1 MRSGSSF
8 TLVCC
13 LLLLLGASAPEA
25 AHGDS
30 APPAIPGIEGSD
42 QRVPAD
48 SAAWPWIA
56 IGRLNREIG
65 GHCTAA
71 LIGPRLVLTAAHCLY
86 NLADGRWTLPQE
98 VHFVAGYHRGQY
110 AAHAIGARFTVD
122 PAYDPKHPTKP
133 NALARD
139 WAVVELATALTIKPI
154 PLSTRSLNEIMTAA
168 QSGELNVAGYAQ
180 DHGEVLLRHKGC
192 QLLGEPTDIALLVH
206 RCDVTYGVSGA
217 PLLLLEGV
225 KAEIIGIQSAI
236 ADTTKGAIATAVPAA
251 TFTPAVAQA
260 ATAR

>member
-1 MRSGSSF
+1 MRSGRSF
-8 TLVCC
+8 SLVSG
-13 LLLLLGASAPEA
+13 LLLLSAWAPVA

-71 LIGPRLVLTAAHCLY
+71 LIAPRLVLTAAHCLY
-86 NLADGRWTLPQE
+86 NLADGRWTLPRE
-98 VHFVAGYHRGQY
+98 VHFVAGYQRGQY
-110 AAHAIGARFTVD
+110 AAHAIAAHFTVD

-133 NALARD
+133 AALARD
-139 WAVVELATALTIKPI
+139 WAVVQLATALAIKPI

-192 QLLGEPTDIALLVH
+192 QLLGEATDIALLVH
-206 RCDVTYGVSGA
+206 RCNVTYGVSGA
-217 PLLLLEGV
+217 PLLLLEGA

-236 ADTTKGAIATAVPAA
+236 ADTTKGAIATAVPVA
-251 TFTPAVAQA
+251 TFTSAVAQA
-260 ATAR
+260 AR